1 MRSDSGDLAARVD
14 DAIVVYLHGAARRD
28 AAPFLERVRGRRGVG
43 SAPLRVEMASFPA
56 DGAAVRQLL
65 EPLEVR

>member
-1 MRSDSGDLAARVD
+1 MRVASGDLAAQVD

-28 AAPFLERVRGRRGVG
+28 AGSFVERVRGRRGAG
-43 SAPLRVEMASFPA
+43 SSPLRVEMASFPG